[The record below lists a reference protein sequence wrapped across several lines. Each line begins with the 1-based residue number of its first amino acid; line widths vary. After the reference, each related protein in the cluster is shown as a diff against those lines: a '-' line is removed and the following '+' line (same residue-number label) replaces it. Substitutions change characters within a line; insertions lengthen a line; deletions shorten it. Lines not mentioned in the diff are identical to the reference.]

1 MGSEIIAILQDVWTE
16 ILEIW
21 PYFLLGVALEAWIR
35 TKKWH
40 VKIRKTL
47 LRYGYAAIAVATL
60 LGVISPLCACGILP
74 LTISLILGGLPL
86 APAMSLLVAS
96 PLMSPAGFLL
106 AGKNL
111 GWTTAVVE
119 VAGGLF
125 LGLYAGAVT
134 HLLETRGFDVKN
146 LFRKTLPAGDF
157 HDHDYP
163 EEVLRCHC
171 SEMFSK
177 KVEARTGNPVLVFL
191 AKMWEGGEKV
201 GKYLLLGLFAAALAR
216 RYAPDWI
223 DPLLTSTNP
232 LALLGLGL
240 AVAPLHI
247 TQITA
252 STILFGFSHVD
263 PGSGAS
269 VIAVSR
275 AAQMVLLV
283 GGPVTALPVMGVFLT
298 LFKPR
303 VFFLYLGICLS
314 GTLLVALTYQLL
326 G

>member
-1 MGSEIIAILQDVWTE
+1 MRSEVFAILQDVWTE

-21 PYFLLGVALEAWIR
+21 PYFLFGVALEAWIR

-47 LRYGYAAIAVATL
+47 IRYGYAAIAVATL

-96 PLMSPAGFLL
+96 PLMSPAGYLL
-106 AGKNL
+106 AIKNL
-111 GWTTAVVE
+111 GLSTASVE

-125 LGLYAGAVT
+125 MGLYAGTLT

-146 LFRKTLPAGDF
+146 LFRKALPAGDF
-157 HDHDYP
+157 HDRDYP

-177 KVEARTGNPVLVFL
+177 RVEARTGNRVLVFL

-201 GKYLLLGLFAAALAR
+201 AKYVLLGLLVAAVAR
-216 RYAPDWI
+216 RYVPDWI
-223 DPLLTSTNP
+223 DPLLTSTQP
-232 LALLGLGL
+232 LALLGLAL
-240 AVAPLHI
+240 AIVPLHI

-252 STILFGFSHVD
+252 STILFGFNNV
-263 PGSGAS
+263 
-269 VIAVSR
+269 AVSR

-303 VFFLYLGICLS
+303 VFLLYLGICLS
-314 GTLLVALTYQLL
+314 GTMLVALAYQLL